1 MASKK
6 KSNFQHEF
14 YDKTYLTSRA
24 LKRHFT
30 RHPHSRNE
38 TGTTNSKMNLRE
50 KYLQIGSR

>member
-1 MASKK
+1 MAPKK

-14 YDKTYLTSRA
+14 YDKTYLTSRV